1 MMAHGR
7 ASAVATMLA
16 VSIGITACGGN
27 KSDTGMSDTTGGVP
41 AAARMDSMA
50 MGATDSMAA
59 PTTPATA
66 GGAMSQ
72 AEILTTIGTT
82 NGSEI
87 AAAKIALKK
96 ATHADVKRFAQQMI
110 DDHQKM
116 QGDVDKAVTA
126 QNITPAT
133 PVDTMAPAMTSMRNA
148 LDSAAS
154 GASFD
159 SAYVDMQVRDHQA
172 ALDKLNQAASAE
184 QNAELRNVIQ
194 QAIPQVQK
202 HLDRARELQKSLSAS
217 S

>member
-1 MMAHGR
+1 MTVHGR

-27 KSDTGMSDTTGGVP
+27 KSDRMMSDTTGGVP

-50 MGATDSMAA
+50 MGATDSMGASTSTAA
-59 PTTPATA
+59 V

-72 AEILTTIGTT
+72 AEILTAIGTA

-96 ATHADVKRFAQQMI
+96 ATNADVKKFAQQMI

-126 QNITPAT
+126 QNITAAT
-133 PVDTMAPAMTSMRNA
+133 PVDTMAPAMTAMRDA
-148 LDSAAS
+148 LDSAAR

-194 QAIPQVQK
+194 QAIPLVQK
-202 HLDRARELQKSLSAS
+202 HLDRARELQKTLSAS